1 MLNNNIRHGIIIYV
15 FQGSRPKDGNVSV
28 ELASSADWI
37 DSDAELDGEEESP
50 NNSASEASS
59 RPSALNCCKCGGTSP
74 VLSPVR

>member
-1 MLNNNIRHGIIIYV
+1 M
-15 FQGSRPKDGNVSV
+15 SV

-50 NNSASEASS
+50 NNSVSEAFS